1 MGVLLTEL
9 VNYLDDYLCI
19 KEIPDWKQAHNGLQ
33 VEGTREVNRVSVA
46 VDSCLSVIEQA
57 AANSSDLLIVH
68 HGLFWGSTVPL
79 TGVYYKKISTLIHNH
94 IALYS
99 SHTPLDAHPEV
110 GNNACLTS
118 LLGLRP
124 SGTWGKLDG
133 VELAVYADCNVDLV
147 ELTDRL
153 SASLNVTPIV
163 AFGGPQNAKRVG
175 ILTGSGADWISKAKE
190 AGIDT
195 LITGEGPHHTFL
207 EAEEQGINLLY
218 AGHYATETLGV
229 QALAKHLETKFALTT
244 HFIDHPTGL

>member
-1 MGVLLTEL
+1 MGVLLAEL

-33 VEGTREVNRVSVA
+33 VEGPREVNRVSVA

-57 AANSSDLLIVH
+57 ADSSTDLLIVH
-68 HGLFWGSTVPL
+68 HGLFWGATVPV
-79 TGVYYKKISTLIHNH
+79 TGVYYRKISTLIQRE

-110 GNNACLTS
+110 GNNACLAS
-118 LLGLRP
+118 LLGLSP

-133 VELAVYADCNVDLV
+133 VELAVYADCQM
-147 ELTDRL
+147 ELSELIGRL
-153 SASLNVTPIV
+153 CTTLKVTPIV
-163 AFGGPQNAKRVG
+163 AYGGPKQVERVG
-175 ILTGSGADWISKAKE
+175 ILTGSGADWIAQAME

-195 LITGEGPHHTFL
+195 LITGEGAHHTFL
-207 EAEEQGINLLY
+207 EAEEQGINLVY

-229 QALAKHLETKFALTT
+229 QALAKHLESKFALTT
-244 HFIDHPTGL
+244 QFIDHPTGL